1 MMDLLSPSDYRLLNK
16 EQQPIWKAKYINY
29 ISSQITNSQITTT
42 VFKSGDKSLPEN
54 YRPISQLSTISK
66 VMEKVA
72 TNQLNDHLENENLL
86 SDKQF
91 GFRKGHSTEH
101 ALMITRHE
109 IEKAQNEKI
118 YTILITIDLSKAFDT
133 VNSDE
138 ILP

>member
-1 MMDLLSPSDYRLLNK
+1 
-16 EQQPIWKAKYINY
+16 
-29 ISSQITNSQITTT
+29 
-42 VFKSGDKSLPEN
+42 
-54 YRPISQLSTISK
+54 
-66 VMEKVA
+66 MEKVA

-138 ILP
+138 ILPQKLKHYGCDKTAVNWFSYFFKDRNQYVTWNNNKFTTVPLSNISVVQGSSMGPPCFSVYINDLA